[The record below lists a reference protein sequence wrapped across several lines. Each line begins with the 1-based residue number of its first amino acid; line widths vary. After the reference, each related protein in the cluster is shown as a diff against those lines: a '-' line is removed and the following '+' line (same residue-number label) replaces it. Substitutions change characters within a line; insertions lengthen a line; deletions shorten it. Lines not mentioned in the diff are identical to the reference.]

1 MEAKAIE
8 ASFLLYVVTVLTI
21 SLSYGGIHTQLEKDE
36 GEILMLAVQVSLL
49 VDTDR
54 HRRWSNYPPSSIP

>member
-1 MEAKAIE
+1 M
-8 ASFLLYVVTVLTI
+8 LYVVTVLTI

-36 GEILMLAVQVSLL
+36 GEILGLAVQVSLL

-54 HRRWSNYPPSSIP
+54 HRRWSDWSPSSIP